1 MKKMRCKT
9 NNAINFKLL
18 IVLILLLH
26 VGCNS
31 FIQAT
36 IKANEKILHIELFL
50 EGFFDFDASD
60 MRSAHCFVEGIPK
73 PVFDEGITDE
83 VIVSLHKVVNYE
95 KYEWGDKLVFQEKT
109 PLTND
114 GNAWVSLPNK
124 INGEPVS
131 GNYWLSITHRNHLET
146 VYHNPITING
156 KGVYHCSFIDGDANH
171 NNALGDN
178 QAYLGEILRSNETIH
193 AWAMYVGD
201 INNDGFIDLLD
212 RDLLR
217 LSMWKGIR
225 GYVPEDLNGDGV
237 VSIRD
242 RTILKRNSLA
252 GVRAELPDNTDKVKN
267 PITGF

>member
-1 MKKMRCKT
+1 MKNIRCKT
-9 NNAINFKLL
+9 KNTISLKLL

-26 VGCNS
+26 VGYNS
-31 FIQAT
+31 FLQAN
-36 IKANEKILHIELFL
+36 IKANEKTLHIELFL
-50 EGFFDFDASD
+50 EGFFDFDALG
-60 MRSAHCFVEGIPK
+60 MRSAHCFVEGIQK

-95 KYEWGDKLVFQEKT
+95 KYDWGDKLVFQKKT

-114 GNAWVSLPNK
+114 GNAWVSLPNE
-124 INGEPVS
+124 ISGEPFS
-131 GNYWLSITHRNHLET
+131 GDYWLSITHHNHLET

-156 KGVYHCSFIDGDANH
+156 KGVYHCSFIHGDANH

-178 QAYLGEILRSNETIH
+178 QAYLGEILRNNEAIH

-201 INNDGFIDLLD
+201 INNDGFIDILD

-217 LSMWKGIR
+217 LSMWNGIR
-225 GYVPEDLNGDGV
+225 GYIPEDLNGDGV

-242 RTILKRNSLA
+242 RSILQRNSLT
-252 GVRAELPDNTDKVKN
+252 GIRAELPIHLNKGKTQ
-267 PITGF
+267 